1 MVLHK
6 ASQNPRAAVSDGKKQ
21 VYNKVW
27 KLVDEYLCDKD
38 GLVKHQIESFNYF
51 IKQGLKNIVESE
63 NTIKST
69 QENYSYSIQFKNPFV
84 GSPQI
89 IEATRTVE
97 SLYPVDCRLRDLT
110 YQSPV
115 YVDIEEKYTPH
126 ITQRTKNTYHNRIL
140 IAHIPMML
148 RCNKCNLFNVS
159 KSQRKKLGECDRD
172 RGGYF
177 IIKGKERVLVSQMRA
192 SYNNC
197 IVLSQKTTS
206 KYAYTSQMRSI
217 SDITSHS
224 VLLSANICKDS
235 LKLTFDIPYLKNSIS
250 AALLFQACQDANWD
264 INRVERYIFPNGIK
278 KWVGKKYVSVVKSL
292 IHDLVSDIDD
302 IGSQRDALEQI
313 GENAQ
318 YAVRPCERIKYAEQI
333 IDREMFPHVDV
344 SEPIECKLKMIGS
357 MLRKLLLVNFG
368 LRLPDDKDNF
378 INKRFDSPGRLCHDL
393 FRTLFK
399 RYCNSI
405 HAFLEKKK
413 QRCPDAISFI
423 SRIGLITKG
432 MLYCFQTGNWGVR
445 KSNYVRQGV
454 SQVLSRLTY
463 GASLSHLRRIC
474 IPSAK
479 EGRNSKI
486 RQIHGSQIMFVC
498 PCETPEGQMCG
509 VVLNL
514 SLMTK
519 ITNHI
524 PSYIIRGDVENIID
538 YYNAELGLKRDE
550 ACKKK
555 SCTYSIYLNGTWLRD
570 TYYPDL
576 IEKALWTHSYPQRF
590 PYSVSVSVCHFNR
603 EVNIESDGGRL
614 IRPVFV
620 TSKLDLLK
628 NTPLKDVTW
637 EWAMKNGLLVWI
649 TNAKAAQS
657 VISFSIDPCE
667 RKTYTSRSTFT
678 ELHPSLM
685 MGVMGSIIPFP
696 DHSQAPRNAFQSS
709 MGKQAMSMFAKSLH
723 RRSDTSV
730 HVLNYPQKPLSIT
743 KAAEIMGFSEM
754 PSGINAIVA
763 IACYTGFNQEDSVI
777 VNQSAIE
784 RGLFHATTYKTHTAE
799 EKKDGSYQYYKVC
812 AVDNEH
818 KTRGY
823 DYSKL
828 DETGVIR
835 IRDPL
840 TGSATQVTKDTVIV
854 GKLFIHSDKSGNHTI
869 SDCSLVMKKG
879 EDGIIDRIEE
889 SVTPDGYRMVKVVI
903 RKNRIPEIGDK
914 VAARS
919 AQKSTIGMV
928 YRQEDMP
935 FSSSGIVPDLIIN
948 PHAMPSRM
956 TVNQLIECALGKI
969 CLVEGKIGDCTAFTS
984 QNIAEQISERLKE
997 LGHDDCSEELFNG
1010 FTGEKMD
1017 AKIFMGPTY
1026 YQRLKHMV
1034 SDKVHARA
1042 KGMVTTLTRQPPE
1055 GRSRNGGLR
1064 VGEMETWSLLAHG
1077 TSRFLKERMYDC
1089 SDPFEVSICRNCKH
1103 ITTNEKSC
1111 RICSTD
1117 DVVRVHL
1124 PYSSKLLLQE
1134 LNSMGIKTLLSA
1146 Q

>member
-1 MVLHK
+1 L
-6 ASQNPRAAVSDGKKQ
+6 N
-21 VYNKVW
+21 
-27 KLVDEYLCDKD
+27 
-38 GLVKHQIESFNYF
+38 
-51 IKQGLKNIVESE
+51 
-63 NTIKST
+63 
-69 QENYSYSIQFKNPFV
+69 
-84 GSPQI
+84 
-89 IEATRTVE
+89 
-97 SLYPVDCRLRDLT
+97 
-110 YQSPV
+110 
-115 YVDIEEKYTPH
+115 
-126 ITQRTKNTYHNRIL
+126 
-140 IAHIPMML
+140 
-148 RCNKCNLFNVS
+148 
-159 KSQRKKLGECDRD
+159 
-172 RGGYF
+172 
-177 IIKGKERVLVSQMRA
+177 
-192 SYNNC
+192 
-197 IVLSQKTTS
+197 
-206 KYAYTSQMRSI
+206 
-217 SDITSHS
+217 
-224 VLLSANICKDS
+224 
-235 LKLTFDIPYLKNSIS
+235 LTFDLPYLKNSIS
-250 AALLFQACQDANWD
+250 AAILFQALKNGRWD
-264 INRVERYIFPNGIK
+264 FKCVERYIFPNGIE
-278 KWVGKKYVSVVKSL
+278 KWVSGEYSSVVRSL
-292 IHDLVSDIDD
+292 IQDLVLDIEE
-302 IGSQRDALEQI
+302 IGGQTRALQMI

-318 YAVRPCERIKYAEQI
+318 YAVRPCEKINYAEQI
-333 IDREMFPHVDV
+333 IDREMFPHIDV
-344 SEPIECKLKMIGS
+344 AEPIECKLKIVGS
-357 MLRKLLLVNFG
+357 MLRKLILVNFG

-405 HAFLEKKK
+405 QAFLEKKK

-463 GASLSHLRRIC
+463 GASLSHLRRVC

-479 EGRNSKI
+479 EGRSTKI
-486 RQIHGSQIMFVC
+486 RQIHGSQIMFMC

-509 VVLNL
+509 VVLNF

-519 ITNHI
+519 ITTHI
-524 PSYIIRGDVENIID
+524 PTFIIRGDIEKIID
-538 YYNAELGLKRDE
+538 FYDGELELSEDE
-550 ACKKK
+550 KKTK
-555 SCTYSIYLNGTWLRD
+555 MSRAYSVYLNGTWLRD

-576 IEKALWTHSYPQRF
+576 IERAVWTHSYPQRF
-590 PYSVSVSVCHFNR
+590 PYSVSISVCHFNK
-603 EVNIESDGGRL
+603 EVNIDSDGGRL

-628 NTPLKDVTW
+628 NTPVRDVSW
-637 EWAMKNGLLVWI
+637 EWALKNGLVVWI

-657 VISFSIDPCE
+657 VISFSIDPCD
-667 RKTYTSRSTFT
+667 RKTFTPNSTFT

-723 RRSDTSV
+723 QRSDTSV

-777 VNQSAIE
+777 INQSAIE

-799 EKKDGSYQYYKVC
+799 EKKDGSYQYYKLC
-812 AVDNEH
+812 AIDNEH

-828 DETGVIR
+828 DETGIIR
-835 IRDPL
+835 LRDPK
-840 TGSATQVTKDTVIV
+840 TGNATVVEKDTVIV
-854 GKLFIHSDKSGNHTI
+854 GKLFIHSDKSGNNTI
-869 SDCSLVMKKG
+869 SDCSLVVKKG
-879 EDGIIDRIEE
+879 EDGVVDRIEE

-903 RKNRIPEIGDK
+903 RKIRIPEIGDK

-935 FSSSGIVPDLIIN
+935 FTASGIVPDLIIN

-956 TVNQLIECALGKI
+956 TINQLIECALGKI
-969 CLVEGKIGDCTAFTS
+969 CLVEGRIGDCTAFTS
-984 QNIAEQISERLKE
+984 ENIAEQISQRFKE
-997 LGHDDCSEELFNG
+997 LGYNDCSEDLFNG
-1010 FTGEKMD
+1010 FTGEKLD

-1103 ITTNEKSC
+1103 ITTTENSC

-1146 Q
+1146 QP